1 MECQELNIC
10 PTLMAQKLILLWLE
24 SLLERWNMS
33 EENKILNKGLDALL
47 GSNSSINQR
56 SVKEI
61 ELSSISAG
69 RFQPRSNF
77 NEQKL
82 SELTDSIKNHGVLS
96 PILVRELGLNKF
108 EVIAGERRL
117 RASKQAGLE
126 TIPCLIDQKKDQD
139 ALESALIENLQR
151 EDLNAVEEARGY
163 DRLKREFGLTQ
174 EEVAK
179 STGKARSTIANSL
192 RLLSLPTSILEM
204 LASGQ
209 IEKGHAKILAS
220 MDAKEALKTA
230 QIILKNNLSVKE
242 LNSGSNQKN
251 ISKKTTKK
259 QKDTDLLNIEQ
270 EMSESF
276 GHKVEIDAK
285 NKKSGRITISY
296 NTSDELES
304 IISKL
309 SN

>member
-1 MECQELNIC
+1 MV
-10 PTLMAQKLILLWLE
+10 QKLISLWLE

-242 LNSGSNQKN
+242 LNLGSNQKN
-251 ISKKTTKK
+251 SSKKITKK

-276 GHKVEIDAK
+276 GHKVEIEAK

-296 NTSDELES
+296 
-304 IISKL
+304 L
-309 SN
+309 SLIHI

>member
-1 MECQELNIC
+1 MV
-10 PTLMAQKLILLWLE
+10 QKLISLWLE

-61 ELSSISAG
+61 ELGSISAG

-204 LASGQ
+204 LATGQ

>member
-1 MECQELNIC
+1 
-10 PTLMAQKLILLWLE
+10 
-24 SLLERWNMS
+24 MS

-230 QIILKNNLSVKE
+230 QTILKNNLSVKD
-242 LNSGSNQKN
+242 LNLGSNQKN
-251 ISKKTTKK
+251 SSKKTIKK

-296 NTSDELES
+296 STSDELES